1 MKRFSITNENR
12 AEVMPRIG
20 EYLKNLNCEKPHN
33 VTIGEEKETRRS
45 RQNRLYWKWVSI
57 IGDDIGYERKD
68 MHDVLVYDILGM
80 ITKTIHGKEVKSL
93 ASTHDLKVGEFSD
106 YMERVNRFAANLGI
120 NLPSELV

>member
-1 MKRFSITNENR
+1 MKRFTITVENKSK
-12 AEVMPRIG
+12 VVQRIL
-20 EYLKNLNCEKPHN
+20 EFLMALNCEKPKI
-33 VTIGEEKETRRS
+33 VVIDERKESRRS
-45 RQNRLYWKWVSI
+45 CQNRLYWKWVSI

-120 NLPSELV
+120 NLPSEL